1 VQVPFHQ
8 FSDEV
13 GVVFGGVHIVQF
25 KYVVGRGEG
34 LEGGHFVLQQHVVD
48 GVVELRH
55 LDHLDADLFASL
67 VPTAF
72 VHCAAV
78 TLPDVLVYLV

>member
-1 VQVPFHQ
+1 MQVPFHQ

-25 KYVVGRGEG
+25 KYMVGSGEG
-34 LEGGHFVLQQHVVD
+34 LEGGNFVLQQHVVN
-48 GVVELRH
+48 GVVGLCH
-55 LDHLDADLFASL
+55 LDHLDADLFASF
-67 VPTAF
+67 VTTAF